1 MMFLRCLC
9 LVFVSAFAVA
19 DSKSNATAASASFA
33 VQNVRVFDGE
43 KIISANTVVVRAGK
57 ITEIGSKLSTA
68 GLRLIDGAGKT
79 LVPGFIDAHTH
90 NWGDAGKD
98 ALRFGVT
105 TELEMMGD
113 GRRMKTLQLK
123 RDSLSQTDEADLYS
137 AGYAVTAPGGHGT
150 QYGNNP
156 PTLAANADAKAFAQ
170 ARFAE
175 GSDYLK
181 LIVEDFSAYGTS
193 KRLPTL
199 SQGQVL
205 ASVNAAKLNKK
216 LAVVHVS
223 TLASAQTVVDAGAH
237 GMVHIFADVSAD
249 PNFVRSMTKQRAFMI
264 PTLSVIA
271 AVAGSGEGAKL
282 SVDPRLQEY
291 LSSTQKQS
299 LSSSFGRSDSA
310 QLTRAMA
317 SVRALKVAGVDILAG
332 TDAGNPGT
340 AHGASIHHEM
350 KLLVQAGLTPIEAL
364 RAATSLPAKRF
375 ALAQRGKIAPGYRA
389 DLVLVEGD
397 PTIDIEKTRAIAQ
410 VWKNGYA
417 LTRAP
422 FPKVSAAPPAAV
434 GKQGLISD
442 FESGEAVVNFG
453 SGWFPTTDQMA
464 GGASIVALKNSKTG
478 ALNSKSAL
486 IVTGEIKPGFAF
498 PWSGA
503 IWFPQKTPMSPAN
516 YSKYSE
522 LVFHVKG
529 DSASYSVMLFSG
541 SEAQSIPQTQ
551 SFKTSATWQEVKL
564 SLAEFAGADLT
575 QLRGIAFTAG
585 DGPRTF
591 QFEIDQIEI
600 R

>member
-1 MMFLRCLC
+1 MFLRCLS

-33 VQNVRVFDGE
+33 IQNVRVFDGE
-43 KIISANTVVVRAGK
+43 KVISANTVIVRDGK
-57 ITEIGSKLSTA
+57 ITEMGSKLSTV
-68 GLRLIDGAGKT
+68 GLSLIDGAGKT

-90 NWGDAGKD
+90 NWGDAGKE

-113 GRRMKTLQLK
+113 GRRMKALQLK
-123 RDSLSQTDEADLYS
+123 RDSFAQTEEADLYS

-156 PTLAANADAKAFAQ
+156 PTLAANADAKAFAR

-181 LIVEDFSAYGTS
+181 LIVEDFSAYSSS

-199 SQGQVL
+199 SQAQVL
-205 ASVNAAKLNKK
+205 DSIQAAKENKK

-223 TLASAQTVVDAGAH
+223 TLASAKTVIDAGAH
-237 GMVHIFADVSAD
+237 GLVHIFANVSAD
-249 PNFVRSMTKQRAFMI
+249 PNFVKSMTKQRAFVI

-271 AVAGSGEGAKL
+271 AVAGSGEAAKL
-282 SVDPRLQEY
+282 SADPRLQEY
-291 LSSTQKQS
+291 LNSMQKQS
-299 LSSSFGRSDSA
+299 LSSSFGRSDRA
-310 QLTRAMA
+310 QLTRAIA
-317 SVRALKVAGVDILAG
+317 SVRALHAVGVDILAG

-340 AHGASIHHEM
+340 AHGASIHQEM
-350 KLLVQAGLTPIEAL
+350 QLLVQAGLTPIQAL
-364 RAATSLPAKRF
+364 RAATSLPAERF
-375 ALAQRGKIAPGYRA
+375 GLAQRGKIAPGYRA
-389 DLVLVEGD
+389 DLVLLQGD
-397 PTIDIEKTRAIAQ
+397 PTIDIEQTRAIAQ
-410 VWKNGYA
+410 VWKNGFA
-417 LTRAP
+417 VPRAR
-422 FPKVSAAPPAAV
+422 FPKTTVAPPAAV
-434 GKQGLISD
+434 GSQGLISD
-442 FESGEAVVNFG
+442 FESGEALVNFG

-464 GGASIVALKNSKTG
+464 GGASIVTLKNSNSG
-478 ALNSKSAL
+478 ALNSRSAL
-486 IVTGEIKPGFAF
+486 IVAGEIKPGFAF

-503 IWFPQKTPMSPAN
+503 MWFPQKTPMSPAN
-516 YSKYSE
+516 YSKYRE
-522 LVFHVKG
+522 LVFYVKG
-529 DSASYSVMLFSG
+529 DNRSYNVMLFSG

-551 SFKTSATWQEVKL
+551 SFKTSASWQQVRL
-564 SLAEFAGADLT
+564 SLAEFAGADLA

-585 DGPRTF
+585 DEPGIF